1 MIDKLCTLLGID
13 SGEES
18 MVSMLLTQSVFL
30 GIFFGSFDI
39 SAHSL
44 FLSVFDEKILARA
57 YVLSGLSGILIIYI
71 YSAFQKKIKFRNL
84 SVISFIVISVIS
96 ALLWFAL
103 IISHAKWIVFVGFIL
118 LGPLN
123 IVALLGLWGTVD
135 RIFSRSQIRRL
146 FGLVDTGLIAGIIL
160 ISYII
165 ALLISVRVQSHS
177 LLLLSTF
184 SVLVAAIIQIPV
196 GSHFS
201 MVKREEEPLA
211 EKPDKNKNLFRV
223 FLEDP
228 YIRTII
234 IFSALS
240 VISAFFIQ
248 YSFLAVTREQFPVAE
263 DMAGFLGL
271 FTGCVMLFIL
281 VMKMVVFTHVFHNY
295 SLQICLI
302 VSPLVIA
309 LLTAI
314 IILLGLF
321 SGSASQAAGGFT
333 VFFILL
339 AFNRLMSRSLRE
351 SMEIPSFKVIF
362 QSIDIRLKLKLQ
374 NGMAGSLN
382 ELMVLISGLIL
393 TGLGLITFFKLIHFL
408 FFLLAISL
416 IWLYVAFRLFREYR
430 KSVKIATEMAARAI
444 YEVNISNR
452 QDIFRNRFSA
462 YIAFRKDYFRL
473 ITGDYSGL
481 SKIRSKWYLDRIIE
495 SAYSN
500 KDLNLL
506 PVLKKT
512 SSNTSIDDA
521 VRQRSSEVIEIL
533 QQHSV
538 SFSPADEKITEAIRV
553 LSGTRMPQTTE
564 ILRLLRDSSIE
575 SKRLAIYMI
584 GKFRLSD
591 LLSEVCECLSIPQLT
606 IDAAEVLKTFGSDVE
621 DDLVRYYLVTSG
633 NTRLSKTL
641 LQLLGTTC
649 SKETV
654 AFLFS
659 RLFSNSRQLKEVA
672 VKCLINCRF
681 SPADEEKLRLD
692 QLISD
697 VIGLLTWNLSA
708 KISFV
713 RDNDNFLLGQIN
725 RETARWH
732 KFLFDILSITYN
744 QGSIAR
750 IRESLESNTLE
761 TVSYGL
767 EMTEMV
773 VSDTIRLKLIS
784 LLDVVP
790 DEVKLRNLVQFFPG
804 EISERKKLLEDI
816 INRDYNLISLW
827 MKACVLR
834 SISDI
839 EGNDLSESV
848 MALLFS
854 PEEIIQEE
862 SAYLISRLKP
872 DLYHSASGRI
882 PDQIRKRLDN
892 IIDKKIKNEELLYE
906 KVLFLSKYF
915 GGIPEDELLPL
926 ASEMSFVTDPVPEF
940 SGTSEGFIIWPLSKT
955 GGADKVFVLYNGEID
970 KTIGHKYS
978 GRNDSYY
985 ILPLNSVEEYNFQ
998 FPEKS
1003 FEILEYIDNNEDT
1016 SKSGD

>member
-1 MIDKLCTLLGID
+1 MRDKLCTLLGID

-39 SAHSL
+39 TSHSL
-44 FLSVFDEKILARA
+44 FLSVFDEKMLARG
-57 YVLSGLSGILIIYI
+57 YVISGITGILITYI
-71 YSAFQKKIKFRNL
+71 YSTFQKKIQFRNL
-84 SVISFIVISVIS
+84 SVISFIAISVIS
-96 ALLWFAL
+96 ALLWTAL
-103 IISHAKWIVFVGFIL
+103 IISQAKWIVFLVFIL

-123 IVALLGLWGTVD
+123 IVALLGFWGTAD
-135 RIFSRSQIRRL
+135 RIFSNSQTKRL
-146 FGLVDTGLIAGIIL
+146 FRLVDTGLIAGII
-160 ISYII
+160 ITAYII
-165 ALLISVRVQSHS
+165 PLLLTVHVKSHN

-184 SVLVAAIIQIPV
+184 SVLATAIIQIII
-196 GSHFS
+196 GANFN
-201 MVKREEEPLA
+201 MVIAEEETVA
-211 EKPDKNKNLFRV
+211 EKPDENNNLFKV
-223 FLEDP
+223 FHEDP
-228 YIRTII
+228 YIRIII

-248 YSFLAVTREQFPVAE
+248 YSFLAVTREQYPVAE

-271 FTGCVMLFIL
+271 FTGCVMLFML
-281 VMKMVVFTHVFHNY
+281 VMKLVVFTHILRNY

-309 LLTAI
+309 LLTLI

-321 SGSASQAAGGFT
+321 NSSAVEAAGGFT
-333 VFFILL
+333 IFFILL

-351 SMEIPSFKVIF
+351 SMEFPSFKIIY
-362 QSIDIRLKLKLQ
+362 QSIDIKLKHKLQ

-393 TGLGLITFFKLIHFL
+393 TGLGLLTFFKLIHFQ
-408 FFLLAISL
+408 FVLLAVSL
-416 IWLYVAFRLFREYR
+416 AWLYVAFRLFREYR
-430 KSVKIATEMAARAI
+430 KSVKIATEKAARVI
-444 YEVNISNR
+444 YEVNVSNR

-481 SKIRSKWYLDRIIE
+481 NKIKSKWYLDRIIE
-495 SAYSN
+495 SAYSK
-500 KDLNLL
+500 KDLNLI
-506 PVLKKT
+506 PVLKKAST
-512 SSNTSIDDA
+512 NTSIDNA

-591 LLSEVCECLSIPQLT
+591 LLPEVCECLSIPQLT
-606 IDAAEVLKTFGSDVE
+606 IDAAEVLKTFGSEAE

-633 NTRLSKTL
+633 NARLSKII

-654 AFLFS
+654 AFMFS
-659 RLFSNSRQLKEVA
+659 RLWSNSRLLKEIV

-681 SPADEEKLRLD
+681 SPSEEEKLRLD
-692 QLISD
+692 QLILD

-708 KISFV
+708 KISFI
-713 RDNDNFLLGQIN
+713 RAGNNFLLEQIN
-725 RETARWH
+725 RETTRWN
-732 KFLFDILSITYN
+732 KFLFDILSLTYSS
-744 QGSIAR
+744 GSIAR
-750 IRESLESNTLE
+750 IRESLESNTME

-767 EMTEMV
+767 EMVEMV
-773 VSDTIRLKLIS
+773 VSDTVRPKLIS

-790 DEVKLRNLVQFFPG
+790 DELKLKNLLQFFPG
-804 EISERKKLLEDI
+804 QISEYKKLLEDI

-827 MKACVLR
+827 TRACALR
-834 SISDI
+834 SITDI
-839 EGNDLSESV
+839 EGDDMSESV

-862 SAYLISRLKP
+862 SAYLISRSKP
-872 DLYHSASGRI
+872 ALYRSASARI
-882 PDQIRKRLDN
+882 AEPIRKRLDK
-892 IIDKKIKNEELLYE
+892 IIDKKIKKEELLFE

-926 ASEMSFVTDPVPEF
+926 ASEMNFVTDQVAGFRGAP
-940 SGTSEGFIIWPLSKT
+940 EGFIIWVLTKT
-955 GGADKVFVLYNGEID
+955 DEADEVFVLYNGETD
-970 KTIGHKYS
+970 KTIGLKYS
-978 GRNDSYY
+978 GRNVSFY
-985 ILPLNSVEEYNFQ
+985 ILRLNSVEEYHFQ
-998 FPEKS
+998 FPDKS
-1003 FEILEYIDNNEDT
+1003 FEILEYIDKIEDT
-1016 SKSGD
+1016 SKSGN